1 MIIGRVISLLR
12 NKRARIFLK
21 LYEPFVYSLCLC
33 ILSITYT
40 CDYFSEEPIITQEEY
55 DRRAFILS
63 LIGGCSLFTIARII
77 SYSSGLCKWYMA
89 NIACLLLNNLSGF
102 AKYLN
107 IIDSISYMF
116 IGTRIWK
123 PLSLQFRGWKMR
135 GSAAT
140 LVFRCIFWWF
150 PDWHFRL
157 MTQNIHPSKM
167 CFPSKI
173 HV

>member
-21 LYEPFVYSLCLC
+21 LYDPFVYSLCLC
-33 ILSITYT
+33 ILSITYA

-116 IGTRIWK
+116 IATG
-123 PLSLQFRGWKMR
+123 LSCAGIICF
-135 GSAAT
+135 
-140 LVFRCIFWWF
+140 LVFRIFYRIT
-150 PDWHFRL
+150 DEVCLHH
-157 MTQNIHPSKM
+157 TD
-167 CFPSKI
+167 
-173 HV
+173 

>member
-1 MIIGRVISLLR
+1 MSDQVILKTETKMIIGRVISLLR

-77 SYSSGLCKWYMA
+77 SYSSG
-89 NIACLLLNNLSGF
+89 SGRKL
-102 AKYLN
+102 AV
-107 IIDSISYMF
+107 
-116 IGTRIWK
+116 T
-123 PLSLQFRGWKMR
+123 P
-135 GSAAT
+135 
-140 LVFRCIFWWF
+140 
-150 PDWHFRL
+150 
-157 MTQNIHPSKM
+157 
-167 CFPSKI
+167 
-173 HV
+173 